1 MRLLAIL
8 GLTES
13 AQLKHHGLLDGWLV
27 LVVSPEDP
35 EKVFEELELSPVIQE

>member
-27 LVVSPEDP
+27 VSPEDP